1 MAGCL
6 GAGYLTRP
14 GAADAKAGNVNAAL
28 TRTHGDIVAIFDADH
43 VPTPDFLERTLGYFA
58 DPDVGFV
65 QVMLSFSN
73 ESESWFARAASE
85 SYLDF
90 FNPTSIGMDRL
101 GSATLHGSNA
111 LLRRTALDSVGGYRP
126 GLAEDLATSLAI
138 HARGWKSAYV
148 AEPLAPGLA
157 PPDLSAWF
165 TQQLKWSRG
174 VFEVLHTLFP
184 RLLPQLSWGQRLSYA
199 VRATYYWAGPVIAV
213 HMGFTAAVLLA
224 GNRVAQINLQTYF
237 LHLIPLALVAFAI
250 HITAFRCWRHPSVRG
265 LPLWRPM
272 VLVYATWPVYTLA
285 WLMTLARMP
294 LGFRST
300 PKKRSARSRTY
311 LLMPQI
317 AAATVLAIAVW
328 FGISGPLTAHLTT
341 LLVVS
346 LLQTC
351 PQVVLLWQ
359 AARMAQV

>member
-1 MAGCL
+1 MRVERCSKLRSASSRHYTEAVSQLALVG
-6 GAGYLTRP
+6 GPPTKSKPFPAWPVHDERER
-14 GAADAKAGNVNAAL
+14 AAL
-28 TRTHGDIVAIFDADH
+28 LEVLESGVWWRTPGTKVLEFERAFAEFHGARHAVAVTNGTHALEVAMTAIGVGPGDEVIVPDSTFVATAGAVLFAGALPVMVDVQPGTWCIDLELAEAAIG
-43 VPTPDFLERTLGYFA
+43 P
-58 DPDVGFV
+58 
-65 QVMLSFSN
+65 
-73 ESESWFARAASE
+73 
-85 SYLDF
+85 
-90 FNPTSIGMDRL
+90 
-101 GSATLHGSNA
+101 
-111 LLRRTALDSVGGYRP
+111 RTA
-126 GLAEDLATSLAI
+126 AI
-138 HARGWKSAYV
+138 V
-148 AEPLAPGLA
+148 
-157 PPDLSAWF
+157 
-165 TQQLKWSRG
+165 
-174 VFEVLHTLFP
+174 
-184 RLLPQLSWGQRLSYA
+184 
-199 VRATYYWAGPVIAV
+199 AV

-341 LLVVS
+341 LLVIS